1 MHPDVNGGPRIRKL
15 AKLANLAEEIQHY
28 VLRKY
33 VSSENDCPFLGL
45 VVVFS
50 PSRNEIP
57 GFEKLSLCD
66 RTTPYDVVQNAYADN
81 LDSVVTGEDSQDGQ
95 KSINFR
101 ILARLR
107 INQNGKREQAR
118 RLRQSGSSDISQKI
132 KIFRNTVRSTW

>member
-1 MHPDVNGGPRIRKL
+1 MIVPFWGLWWSL
-15 AKLANLAEEIQHY
+15 ARA
-28 VLRKY
+28 
-33 VSSENDCPFLGL
+33 D
-45 VVVFS
+45 
-50 PSRNEIP
+50 NEIP

-107 INQNGKREQAR
+107 INLNGKREQAR
-118 RLRQSGSSDISQKI
+118 RLRQSGSSAYLRKSKSSGI
-132 KIFRNTVRSTW
+132 R